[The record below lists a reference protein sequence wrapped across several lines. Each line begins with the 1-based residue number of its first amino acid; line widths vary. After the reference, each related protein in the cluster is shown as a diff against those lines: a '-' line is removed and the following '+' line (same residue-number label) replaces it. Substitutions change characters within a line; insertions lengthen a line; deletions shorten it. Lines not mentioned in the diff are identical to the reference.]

1 METQRHTSRAVAAIL
16 VLALLLLGIAVLA
29 HVLSGT
35 SVGSDNIANPSAV
48 DSAEHPHP
56 AQRVVPP
63 IPLQPEPDL
72 DKPLNILLL
81 GADSRVASDPGR
93 TDTIMLVRLDPKTKH
108 VLLLSLPRDTR
119 VTIPGHG
126 INKLN
131 QASGGYYRDG
141 GTDLLVDTIKTDL
154 LPGLRIDYTVKTDFA
169 GFAAIIDALGGVTI
183 DVQERMLYKAVDVTI
198 DLQPGVQHLD
208 GEQALEYARFRMDAI
223 GDFGT
228 WAGEDHGRVARQK
241 QLVAA
246 IIDQTRDIR
255 TLLRLPAIIRA
266 VQAAATTTMS
276 FNVMA
281 RIGMTYKDVTAK
293 DVESVPFPGLPQ
305 YVDGISYVI
314 PKTDVLRMKTGPLF
328 GVPAPAAPSGS

>member
-1 METQRHTSRAVAAIL
+1 M
-16 VLALLLLGIAVLA
+16 
-29 HVLSGT
+29 
-35 SVGSDNIANPSAV
+35 
-48 DSAEHPHP
+48 
-56 AQRVVPP
+56 VPP

-81 GADSRVASDPGR
+81 GADSREQSDPGR
-93 TDTIMLVRLDPKTKH
+93 ADTIILVRLDPATKH
-108 VLLLSLPRDTR
+108 VRLLSFPRDTR

-131 QASGGYYRDG
+131 QASSGYYQGG
-141 GTDLLVDTIKTDL
+141 GTSLLVDTIKTDL

-183 DVQERMLYKAVDVTI
+183 DVEERMLYKGVDVLI

-228 WAGEDHGRVARQK
+228 WSGEDHGRVARQK
-241 QLVAA
+241 KLLAA
-246 IIDQTRDIR
+246 IIDQTKDVR
-255 TLLRLPAIIRA
+255 TLLRLPAIIRT
-266 VQAAATTTMS
+266 VQAAVTTDMS
-276 FNVMA
+276 FSVMA
-281 RIGMTYKDVTAK
+281 RIGMTYKDVAHAE
-293 DVESVPFPGLPQ
+293 VESVPFPGLPE

-314 PKTDVLRMKTGPLF
+314 PNTEVLRTTTGPLF
-328 GVPAPAAPSGS
+328 GIPAN

>member
-1 METQRHTSRAVAAIL
+1 MVAQKRTLHMILALLAIVVLLASIVTLSRAVPAYSL
-16 VLALLLLGIAVLA
+16 V
-29 HVLSGT
+29 T
-35 SVGSDNIANPSAV
+35 DDSVTAAV
-48 DSAEHPHP
+48 DHPPP

-81 GADSRVASDPGR
+81 GADSREQSDPGR
-93 TDTIMLVRLDPKTKH
+93 VDTIILVRLDPTTKH
-108 VLLLSLPRDTR
+108 VCLLSFPRDTR

-131 QASGGYYRDG
+131 QASSGYYQGG
-141 GTDLLVDTIKTDL
+141 GTSLLVDTIEADL

-169 GFAAIIDALGGVTI
+169 GFGAIIDALGGVTI
-183 DVQERMLYKAVDVTI
+183 DVEERMLYKGVDVLI

-228 WAGEDHGRVARQK
+228 WSGEDHGRVARQK
-241 QLVAA
+241 KLLAA
-246 IIDQTRDIR
+246 IIDQTKDVR
-255 TLLRLPAIIRA
+255 TLLRLPGIIRT
-266 VQAAATTTMS
+266 VQAAVTTDMS
-276 FNVMA
+276 FSVMA
-281 RIGMTYKDVTAK
+281 RIGMTYKDVAQAN
-293 DVESVPFPGLPQ
+293 VESVPFPGLPE

-314 PKTDVLRMKTGPLF
+314 PNTDVLRTTTGPLF
-328 GVPAPAAPSGS
+328 GIPAN

>member
-1 METQRHTSRAVAAIL
+1 MAAQKHILHMIMALLAIAALLAGIAAVSRALPTYSIVTGDSAA
-16 VLALLLLGIAVLA
+16 
-29 HVLSGT
+29 
-35 SVGSDNIANPSAV
+35 SAV
-48 DSAEHPHP
+48 DHPPP

-81 GADSRVASDPGR
+81 GADAREKGDPGR
-93 TDTIMLVRLDPKTKH
+93 ADTIMLVRLDPATKH
-108 VLLLSLPRDTR
+108 VRLLSLPRDTR
-119 VTIPGHG
+119 VMIPGHG
-126 INKLN
+126 VNKLN
-131 QASGGYYRDG
+131 QASGGYYQGG
-141 GTDLLVDTIKTDL
+141 GTSLLVDTITTDL

-183 DVQERMLYKAVDVTI
+183 DVEERMLYKGVDVLI

-228 WAGEDHGRVARQK
+228 WSGEDHGRVARQK
-241 QLVAA
+241 KLLAA
-246 IIDQTRDIR
+246 VIDQTKDVR

-266 VQAAATTTMS
+266 VQAAVTTDMS
-276 FNVMA
+276 FSVMA
-281 RIGMTYKDVTAK
+281 RIGMTYQDVAYA
-293 DVESVPFPGLPQ
+293 DVESVPFPGLPE

-314 PKTDVLRMKTGPLF
+314 PKTDVLRTTTGPLF
-328 GVPAPAAPSGS
+328 GVAVSFEVPAD